1 MGNISRDRA
10 DPTQGV
16 GAPPTSRLSF
26 LGWLWNNKTREARM
40 RYATRCAL
48 CLSIA
53 AAAGCGGQDKPA
65 PSTTAAA
72 GSSPTAA
79 APASGVIAMQ
89 RRVEGHPL
97 EASTPGRFQII
108 ASSQARGS
116 PFLLDTQ
123 TGRVWQLRDF
133 AGLVGSPTAWH
144 EMTII
149 DDRGQMGIT
158 STQFQKL
165 YPPRRGEVPP
175 SERHRR
181 R

>member
-1 MGNISRDRA
+1 
-10 DPTQGV
+10 
-16 GAPPTSRLSF
+16 
-26 LGWLWNNKTREARM
+26 M
-40 RYATRCAL
+40 RSATRCAL

-53 AAAGCGGQDKPA
+53 AAAGCGGQDNPTA
-65 PSTTAAA
+65 SSAAAA
-72 GSSPTAA
+72 GSSPIAT
-79 APASGVIAMQ
+79 PASGAIAMQ
-89 RRVEGHPL
+89 RRLEGHLP
-97 EASTPGRFQII
+97 EAAAPGRFQII

-181 R
+181 P